1 MHYILPKRNIR
12 SSLVRGLISEF
23 IGTLFLSATIAVVI
37 NIPTT
42 NSPALTIGMMLLTQV
57 FAYGYIGGGMFNPAV
72 TTGVYMTMY
81 RRAAV
86 AGDPQGRK
94 HFMKWIVTLAV
105 QFVGALA
112 GANLSAGII
121 GPNGR
126 DNFGAPMA
134 APGVS
139 LRRSFAAELLF
150 TCSLV
155 SVMLN
160 TAMARRYE
168 SSPNSF
174 YGIGIGMSVFVG
186 VSCVANISGAAF
198 NPAVATALQLSRYWY
213 TNNSD
218 ALSQWYIYWAAGI
231 CAGIGAALVFTLISD
246 DETEDI
252 VEETKA
258 AAHEDDHTLVS
269 KGPTPRASLLP
280 GHHEARQSARQSA
293 AGGDSG
299 RDAAKGYFQQQADKA
314 EAKRLKRKQEKD
326 HEYHQSYRSADAV
339 NVPVREEP
347 VI

>member
-1 MHYILPKRNIR
+1 MLR
-12 SSLVRGLISEF
+12 SLVGSEMC
-23 IGTLFLSATIAVVI
+23 IRDR
-37 NIPTT
+37 
-42 NSPALTIGMMLLTQV
+42 
-57 FAYGYIGGGMFNPAV
+57 
-72 TTGVYMTMY
+72 YMTMY

-94 HFMKWIVTLAV
+94 HFMKWLATLGV

-121 GPNGR
+121 GPDGR
-126 DNFGAPMA
+126 DHFGAPMA

-213 TNNSD
+213 TDNSD
-218 ALSQWYIYWAAGI
+218 ALSQWYIYWAAGLT
-231 CAGIGAALVFTLISD
+231 AGIGAAIVFTLISD
-246 DETEDI
+246 DETEDM
-252 VEETKA
+252 EENNSKGA
-258 AAHEDDHTLVS
+258 DEHTLTS
-269 KGPTPRASLLP
+269 KGATPRASLLH
-280 GHHEARQSARQSA
+280 GNQNETRQSGATRQSA
-293 AGGDSG
+293 AGGES
-299 RDAAKGYFQQQADKA
+299 
-314 EAKRLKRKQEKD
+314 LSLI
-326 HEYHQSYRSADAV
+326 H
-339 NVPVREEP
+339 
-347 VI
+347 I